1 MRVLICLVFPFIVNA
16 ALPVI
21 DGVKLEK
28 KEVIKE
34 VHVLSANKDDS
45 IFYLA
50 TYKTEFQ
57 GNFDRALEYV
67 LDFSKRCNNAYK
79 KERKLT
85 SQDFVCTRHNDN
97 LIESQIVKTLKVK
110 DESPD
115 LVERFVVKRR
125 IWNKGLHTYNDLVT
139 VKKVTTNK
147 GEKRRLEVSY
157 RLLKDEEAKSLIDD
171 PVPFDNAFYHTVGTY
186 RMAETDNGK
195 ILIDYSYETKTD
207 HWFLTSSMIQGSIY
221 SSLANGTRY
230 AVDGISGA
238 LLSESK

>member
-1 MRVLICLVFPFIVNA
+1 MKLLILLFFPVMVGA

-28 KEVIKE
+28 KDVIKD
-34 VHVLSANKDDS
+34 VQVLSANKDDS
-45 IFYLA
+45 IIYLA
-50 TYKTEFQ
+50 TYKTQFH

-85 SQDFVCTRHNDN
+85 SKDFVCTHHNDN
-97 LIESQIVKTLKVK
+97 LIESQIVKTLKIK
-110 DESPD
+110 NESPEII
-115 LVERFVVKRR
+115 ERFVVKRR
-125 IWNKGLHTYNDLVT
+125 IWNKGLHSYNDLVT
-139 VKKVTTNK
+139 VKKIAANN
-147 GEKRRLEVSY
+147 GEKRRVEVSY

-186 RMAETDNGK
+186 RMAESESGK

-207 HWFLTSSMIQGSIY
+207 HWFLTSSMIQSSIY

-238 LLSESK
+238 LLNGSK